1 MSGYQFG
8 TGSNWIYHM
17 LLILPWHMSIDT
29 EQMGNPSP
37 ILIPPVASCFHT
49 RRRTSSRPVTQSA
62 SPSRCQATLSTMAPH
77 LSKKPFHLACYF
89 PPMCFHWRPI
99 PRAHFRVSRHLLQL
113 LKWSPQTSQFC
124 PSDTSCF
131 PLIPAVFLIP
141 NT

>member
-1 MSGYQFG
+1 VSGYQLG

-49 RRRTSSRPVTQSA
+49 RRRTSSRPVTQSV

-77 LSKKPFHLACYF
+77 LSKKTLSSCTLLSSNVFSLASHSQSSFSGQPASLTITQMVATDF
-89 PPMCFHWRPI
+89 PVLPH
-99 PRAHFRVSRHLLQL
+99 
-113 LKWSPQTSQFC
+113 
-124 PSDTSCF
+124 
-131 PLIPAVFLIP
+131 
-141 NT
+141 